1 VVEVKE
7 AAKVAIVIKEVII
20 VIKRIEVVEV
30 FKKEDIKDIN
40 LEVELVY
47 IN

>member
-1 VVEVKE
+1 V
-7 AAKVAIVIKEVII
+7 AKITIVIKEVII
-20 VIKRIEVVEV
+20 IIKRIKVIKV

-40 LEVELVY
+40 LKIKLIY